1 MRNNRIGLKLGLVII
16 TVLLI
21 VLLFLGF
28 AIDKM
33 FTNFYTAEMRKE
45 TEEIASHFSVMANAA
60 DTTSEQTMMT
70 FAEFSNV
77 SIFNILENGKVNL
90 HSGVHDS
97 ADRAF
102 IRNSDLEKI
111 FTGKKVSLLYE
122 DPDGHRYF
130 VSGQPI
136 SSEGVITSALYVMSS
151 TEQMEQSLS
160 GVRNLLILSG
170 MGAFLLAL
178 GITWIIAQVLS
189 RPLLQMQ
196 KATRKIAI
204 GELETRIEIKSR
216 DEIGS
221 LAEAINDLAADLQ
234 RYRDTRQELFSNI
247 SHDLRTPITYLE
259 GYSKVV
265 RDHLYETEE
274 EKERYLDIIY
284 QEAVRLQHLVDDVFD
299 LAKMEEGKIPLLL
312 ERINMTDLVE
322 QAVQKVELKRKEK
335 SLSLSFH
342 PYGTSS
348 LVLADGKRMEQ
359 IVLNL
364 LENAVRY
371 TEKGSINVDLQ
382 YTTTSVILIVEDTGI
397 GIPEEDL
404 PYIFERFYRV
414 EKSRSR
420 QFGGTG
426 LGLSIVKKLIE
437 LQGGEI
443 TVTSKLGEGTRFEV
457 HFMLQ
462 PSHGGESCEEN

>member
-1 MRNNRIGLKLGLVII
+1 MRNNRIGFKLGLVII
-16 TVLLI
+16 TVFLI
-21 VLLFLGF
+21 VLLFLGIV
-28 AIDKM
+28 IDKM
-33 FTNFYTAEMRKE
+33 FTNFYSAEMRKE
-45 TEEIASHFSVMANAA
+45 NEEIASHFTVMANAS

-77 SIFNILENGKVNL
+77 SIFNILDNGKVIL

-97 ADRAF
+97 ADRLF
-102 IRNSDLEKI
+102 IRNSDLNKI
-111 FTGKKVSLLYE
+111 FAGNKVSLLYE
-122 DPDGHRYF
+122 DPEGHRYF

-151 TEQMEQSLS
+151 TEQMEKSLS

-196 KATRKIAI
+196 KATRKIAM
-204 GELETRIEIKSR
+204 GKLETRLEIKSK

-221 LAEAINDLAADLQ
+221 LAEAINDLAIDLQ

-265 RDHLYETEE
+265 RDQLYETEE
-274 EKERYLDIIY
+274 EKEHYLDIIY

-299 LAKMEEGKIPLLL
+299 LAKMEEGKLSLLL
-312 ERINMTDLVE
+312 QQIDMSDLVE
-322 QAVQKVELKRKEK
+322 QAVKKVELKAREK
-335 SLSLSFH
+335 RISLSYH
-342 PYGTSS
+342 PSGTG
-348 LVLADGKRMEQ
+348 LLILADSTRMEQ

-364 LENAVRY
+364 LENAIRY
-371 TEKGSINVDLQ
+371 TERGSINVDLQ

-437 LQGGEI
+437 IQDGDI
-443 TVTSKLGEGTRFEV
+443 KVTSKLGEGTRFEV
-457 HFMLQ
+457 HFTLL
-462 PSHGGESCEEN
+462 PDNSFSP